1 MCREAAQY
9 EVLPVV
15 LCAANAYQKKYY
27 LNPDFNGLPQAV
39 KDELQILCVLHTEDV
54 GGILTLGFDED
65 GNLKIQVTY
74 SEGDAF
80 FDEIGSRLKVR
91 QMQKD
96 KEELFTSLEQYYR
109 IKFLS

>member
-27 LNPDFNGLPQAV
+27 LNPDFEGLPKAV
-39 KDELQILCVLHTEDV
+39 RDELQILCVLYTEDV
-54 GGILTLGFDED
+54 GGILTIGFDED
-65 GNLKIQVTY
+65 GKLKLQVTY

-80 FDEIGSRLKVR
+80 FDEIGSRVKIGK
-91 QMQKD
+91 MQKE
-96 KEELFTSLEQYYR
+96 KEELFSSLEQYYH
-109 IKFLS
+109 IKFMK

>member
-1 MCREAAQY
+1 MCREAARY

-65 GNLKIQVTY
+65 GDLKIQVTY